1 MMYEAKPRFRKG
13 AKVSYCYGNEYEGVN
28 LYKVVTKYVPLGCF
42 PRYDI
47 TNGITILRN
56 VREKDLVKA

>member
-1 MMYEAKPRFRKG
+1 MCEAKPMFRKG
-13 AKVSYCYGNEYEGVN
+13 AKVTFAYGNEYEGAN

-47 TNGITILRN
+47 SNGVTMLRS
-56 VREKDLVKA
+56 VREKDLRKA